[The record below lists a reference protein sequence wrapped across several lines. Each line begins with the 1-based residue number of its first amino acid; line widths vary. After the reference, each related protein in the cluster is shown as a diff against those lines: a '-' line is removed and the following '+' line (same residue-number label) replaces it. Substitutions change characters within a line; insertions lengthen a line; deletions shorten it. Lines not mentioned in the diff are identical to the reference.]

1 MGHVLR
7 HHRRHGPSPSH
18 RSTERRR
25 LRNGQPNRN
34 WWDALSR
41 NAKVHLHVL
50 VHPVLSRQVDNAPE
64 PLSVLPVRSDPE
76 LPRVP
81 APLPAAPVPVVPAA
95 PLSWSG
101 TPSAVMAAATVAM
114 QAGQALDSA
123 AALVSTAQPCHKACA
138 NRWRRVSSCNCRS
151 PQVVLRFLRRADRM
165 EHLSAPVVMAP
176 KPHPLFL
183 GPRLRLRP
191 LRRVDLD
198 SDQVQA
204 LAASAVPV
212 VPTGMTAPSWKR
224 SATARLRSSARRST
238 SSAKTMIHLR
248 RKPVDS
254 PASRRTW
261 CCRRAWLVLPSPSHS
276 KEPHR
281 NQWRRCAS
289 VARKRHV
296 SVNAAGPWN
305 CGQHAKPNRCGRK

>member
-1 MGHVLR
+1 MVDAV
-7 HHRRHGPSPSH
+7 S
-18 RSTERRR
+18 
-25 LRNGQPNRN
+25 QPT
-34 WWDALSR
+34 ALSR
-41 NAKVHLHVL
+41 DDVLRAPKVLLHVRGLLRVRVHL
-50 VHPVLSRQVDNAPE
+50 VLSRQAGSAPAL
-64 PLSVLPVRSDPE
+64 LSVPPVRSGPV
-76 LPRVP
+76 LPPVP
-81 APLPAAPVPVVPAA
+81 APLPAAPELDAPAT
-95 PLSWSG
+95 PLSSSENPSG
-101 TPSAVMAAATVAM
+101 GMAAATAAM
-114 QAGQALDSA
+114 QADPVLDSA
-123 AALVSTAQPCHKACA
+123 AAQVPIAQPCHPACA
-138 NRWRRVSSCNCRS
+138 NRLHPVSSCSCRS
-151 PQVVLRFLRRADRM
+151 PRVVRRLLHRVVLM
-165 EHLSAPVVMAP
+165 ELPSAPVVMAP
-176 KPHPLFL
+176 RQHLPFL

-198 SDQVQA
+198 SVQVQA

-224 SATARLRSSARRST
+224 SATARRRSSARRFT
-238 SSAKTMIHLR
+238 SSARTMIPSQ
-248 RKPVDS
+248 RKPVGS
-254 PASRRTW
+254 LANRRTW